1 MTFRGPFGG
10 DNHIEH
16 FCEAPIVTT
25 LSCGDP
31 HFSLRVIFAD
41 AIVVLLS
48 PMVPTGI
55 SYALIWA
62 SVFSRASFSARGKRF
77 STCTS
82 NLTVVSFC
90 YTSALFSYMN
100 PHSTHG
106 PDKDMP
112 FSLLYTITAPMCKPI
127 IYSFQ
132 NKERKGAMVRALDRP
147 AWPRWSLSS

>member
-1 MTFRGPFGG
+1 M
-10 DNHIEH
+10 
-16 FCEAPIVTT
+16 TT

-31 HFSLRVIFAD
+31 HFSLRVVFAE
-41 AIVVLLS
+41 AIVGLLS
-48 PMVPTGI
+48 PTTLTGI

-62 SVFSRASFSARGKRF
+62 SVFSRASSLALGKRF
-77 STCTS
+77 ATCTS

-90 YTSALFSYMN
+90 YTSALFTYVN

-106 PDKDMP
+106 PDKDTP
-112 FSLLYTITAPMCKPI
+112 FSLLYTITAAMCKPI

-147 AWPRWSLSS
+147 AWRRRSLSS